1 MFKRKIT
8 KNGNSRT
15 ISIPAA
21 MLMLLKLKIGDT
33 VDVCFDNNKIIIQK
47 ESKDEL
53 FNSRQQG

>member
-15 ISIPAA
+15 ISIPAG

-53 FNSRQQG
+53 FNSRQ